1 MGDGQTRLWRTR
13 RGRWGAAAAGAAL
26 VLAAAGALVFTGG
39 TDEVPARPVTVVVDR
54 GPVEIEV
61 ATTGTVQT
69 TTTRAL
75 SFTVSGTVAGV
86 AVRPGTVVQAGQ
98 QLATLSDEDVAT
110 AAGAV
115 DRAEQDLADARGA
128 LAEARESASA
138 ASDCPTAAVR
148 AVGSASRASRTVA
161 WMSPQPSG
169 TVTPT
174 APAASGSATPTPTSP
189 SAPPT
194 SPIHPAPTRTAP
206 ASSGA
211 VRPEATRVPACA
223 GGSSGGSDRIL
234 DAQRR
239 VNQAEAAVAEA
250 ESTRS
255 GVTIIAPIRGTVLAV
270 AGKVG
275 SAVGRGTTFITL
287 ADTFSMQVEAKFP
300 EADAAAIAV
309 GQTATVGLADRAGET
324 FGATVVQ
331 VDPAGTADGQL
342 VRYGVVLSFTEAP
355 KNLLI
360 GQTAAATVRTGSVA
374 DALRVPSTAVHDVTD
389 GHGRVRFGASG
400 ETRTVAVGLR
410 GDQYTQIIEGLAA
423 GDVVLR
429 SW

>member
-1 MGDGQTRLWRTR
+1 MEDGQTRLWRTR

-26 VLAAAGALVFTGG
+26 VLGAAGVLVFTADA
-39 TDEVPARPVTVVVDR
+39 DEVPARPVTVVVDR

-69 TTTRAL
+69 ATTRAL
-75 SFTVSGTVAGV
+75 SFAFSGTVASI

-110 AAGAV
+110 AADAV
-115 DRAEQDLADARGA
+115 DRAEQDLAEARSA
-128 LAEARESASA
+128 LAEARESTSA
-138 ASDCPTAAVR
+138 ASSCPTADVR
-148 AVGSASRASRTVA
+148 AGDSASRAARPVA
-161 WMSPQPSG
+161 WTSPQPTG
-169 TVTPT
+169 TATPT
-174 APAASGSATPTPTSP
+174 PPAASESATPTPTP
-189 SAPPT
+189 SSHSLPPT
-194 SPIHPAPTRTAP
+194 SSPTRPAPARSGASQPDATRAP
-206 ASSGA
+206 ACSGGA
-211 VRPEATRVPACA
+211 QA
-223 GGSSGGSDRIL
+223 GSDRIL

-255 GVTIIAPIRGTVLAV
+255 GVTITAPIRGTVLTV

-275 SAVGRGTTFITL
+275 SAVGRGATFITL

-309 GQTATVGLADRAGET
+309 GQAATVGLADRAGQT
-324 FGATVVQ
+324 FPATVVQ
-331 VDPAGTADGQL
+331 VDPAGTADGQM

-355 KNLLI
+355 ESLLI
-360 GQTAAATVRTGSVA
+360 GQTAAVTVRTGAVA
-374 DALRVPSTAVHDVTD
+374 DALRVPSTAVHDVSD
-389 GHGRVRFGASG
+389 GHGTVRFGASG
-400 ETRTVAVGLR
+400 EPRTVAVGLR
-410 GDQYTQIIEGLAA
+410 GDQYTQVIEGLAA

>member
-1 MGDGQTRLWRTR
+1 MGDGQARLWRTR

-26 VLAAAGALVFTGG
+26 VLAAAGALVFTAGA
-39 TDEVPARPVTVVVDR
+39 DEVPARPVTVVVDR

-75 SFTVSGTVAGV
+75 SFTVSGTVASV

-115 DRAEQDLADARGA
+115 DRAEQDLADARNA
-128 LAEARESASA
+128 LAEARESTSA
-138 ASDCPTAAVR
+138 ASNCPTAAVR
-148 AVGSASRASRTVA
+148 AVGSASGALRTVA
-161 WMSPQPSG
+161 WMSPQPTG

-174 APAASGSATPTPTSP
+174 APAASESATPTPSSP
-189 SAPPT
+189 GAPPT
-194 SPIHPAPTRTAP
+194 SPAHPAPTRTAP
-206 ASSGA
+206 TSSGT

-255 GVTIIAPIRGTVLAV
+255 GVTVVAPIRGTVLAV

-275 SAVGRGTTFITL
+275 SAVGRGATFITL
-287 ADTFSMQVEAKFP
+287 ADTFNMQVEAKFP

-324 FGATVVQ
+324 FPATVVQ

-410 GDQYTQIIEGLAA
+410 GDQYTQVIDGLTA